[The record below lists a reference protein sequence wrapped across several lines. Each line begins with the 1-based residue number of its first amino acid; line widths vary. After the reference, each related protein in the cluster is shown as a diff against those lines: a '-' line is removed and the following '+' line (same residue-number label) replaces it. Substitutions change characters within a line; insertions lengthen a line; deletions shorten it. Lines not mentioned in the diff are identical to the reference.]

1 MKLFETMVN
10 HKINRIQPSELLSIA
25 AQYNVKLSSKQAE
38 DITYI
43 LAGKNINIFDS
54 GQRQTVLEQISAVT
68 GKKTAVQIEHV
79 FNQLI
84 SNF

>member
-10 HKINRIQPSELLSIA
+10 HKINRIQPYELLSIA
-25 AQYNVKLSSKQAE
+25 AQYNVQLSTKQAE
-38 DITYI
+38 DITAI

-54 GQRQTVLEQISAVT
+54 GQRQTVLEQISAVA